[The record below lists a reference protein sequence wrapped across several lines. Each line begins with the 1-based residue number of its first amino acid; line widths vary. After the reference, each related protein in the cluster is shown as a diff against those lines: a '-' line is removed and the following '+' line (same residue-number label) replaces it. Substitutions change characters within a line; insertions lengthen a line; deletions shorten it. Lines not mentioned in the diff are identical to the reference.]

1 MAKKYQVSMY
11 TDGSCSR
18 NGDPNAVGGY
28 CAILTCKGKEKTVK
42 GYEARTTN
50 NRMELRAV
58 IEGMKALKAPSAVT
72 VYTDSE
78 YVAKN
83 STSAAKWLAEGTSR
97 ANMDL
102 WKQLL
107 DTAKAGQHELAFEHV
122 KGHIG
127 HPYNTRCDKIA
138 RQETSLGIMELVV
151 LNCS

>member
-1 MAKKYQVSMY
+1 MATKYEVSLY

-18 NGDPNAVGGY
+18 NGDPNAVGGW
-28 CAILTCKGKEKTVK
+28 CSILTCNGKEKMIK
-42 GYEARTTN
+42 GYEARATN

-58 IEGMKALKAPSAVT
+58 IEGVKALKAPSAVT
-72 VYTDSE
+72 VYSDSE
-78 YVAKN
+78 YVTKN
-83 STSAAKWLAEGTSR
+83 SASVQKWLAQKTPR

-102 WKQLL
+102 WQELV
-107 DTAKAGQHELAFEHV
+107 DTAKAGKHTVKFEHV
-122 KGHIG
+122 KGHWG